1 MIVDYLG
8 DVDRK
13 SMRESHAISDVA
25 NKLSDIRGCTKE
37 LSKDA
42 HSISQS
48 ESTAVCR
55 HFSKDGIYKCL
66 SD

>member
-1 MIVDYLG
+1 
-8 DVDRK
+8 
-13 SMRESHAISDVA
+13 MRESHAISDVA
-25 NKLSDIRGCTKE
+25 NKLSHIKGCAKE

-55 HFSKDGIYKCL
+55 HLCKDGIYKCL
-66 SD
+66 SN